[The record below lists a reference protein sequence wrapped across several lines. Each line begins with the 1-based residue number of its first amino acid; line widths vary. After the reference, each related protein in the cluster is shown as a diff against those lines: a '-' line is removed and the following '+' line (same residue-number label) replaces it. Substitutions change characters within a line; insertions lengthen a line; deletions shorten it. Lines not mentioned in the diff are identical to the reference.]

1 VTNGFGKMKTLEEL
15 GIKLNAEE
23 IHSKEFNRSLRG
35 YNEEEVDAYLDEVIK
50 DYELFAR
57 LIKEMQKHIYDMQ
70 NAANVEISNADD
82 LLQRVRE
89 LEMFCWGKVK
99 G

>member
-1 VTNGFGKMKTLEEL
+1 VTNGFGKMKNLEEL

-23 IHSKEFNRSLRG
+23 IHSKDFTRSLRG
-35 YNEEEVDAYLDEVIK
+35 YNEEEVDAYLDEIIK

-70 NAANVEISNADD
+70 NAANVEISNTDD

-89 LEMFCWGKVK
+89 LEMFCWGKIK

>member
-1 VTNGFGKMKTLEEL
+1 MANGFGKMKTLEEM
-15 GIKLNAEE
+15 GIKLNAQE
-23 IHSKEFNRSLRG
+23 IHNKDFSRSLRG
-35 YNEEEVDAYLDEVIK
+35 YNEEEVDAYLDEIIK

-57 LIKEMQKHIYDMQ
+57 LFKEMQKHIYDMQ
-70 NAANVEISNADD
+70 NAANVEISNTDD

-89 LEMFCWGKVK
+89 LEMFCWGKTK

>member
-1 VTNGFGKMKTLEEL
+1 MANGFGKMKTLEEM
-15 GIKLNAEE
+15 GIKLTAQE
-23 IHSKEFNRSLRG
+23 IHNKDFGRSLRG
-35 YNEEEVDAYLDEVIK
+35 YNEEEVDAYLDEIIK

-57 LIKEMQKHIYDMQ
+57 LFKEMQKHIYDMQ
-70 NAANVEISNADD
+70 NAANVEIPNTDD

-89 LEMFCWGKVK
+89 LEMFCWGKTK